1 MRHKYYQIE
10 CCDIEDS
17 PESLHLSMN
26 SITVSNNF
34 PSTKPRLKYSELVG
48 QFWKSSVNT
57 EFYDFLKLND
67 NLYRRVNKGKNND
80 VLYGNQGTYLQ
91 VLPETHPG
99 YNFDIYYRS
108 CCTGYERPVDDFYD
122 DQDLIDIVT
131 NTFPDLVAA
140 NKD

>member
-10 CCDIEDS
+10 CYDIEDD
-17 PESLHLSMN
+17 PEALHLSMN

-34 PSTKPRLKYSELVG
+34 PSAKPRLKYSELG
-48 QFWKSSVNT
+48 QFWQDSKNSK
-57 EFYDFLKLND
+57 FYDFLKLNN
-67 NLYRRVNKGKNND
+67 NLYRRVNKGKND
-80 VLYGNQGTYLQ
+80 DALYGSQGTYLQ

-99 YNFDIYYRS
+99 YNFDIYYRF
-108 CCTGYERPVDDFYD
+108 CCTAHERPLDDFYD
-122 DQDLIDIVT
+122 DQHLIDIVT